1 MRFKIP
7 IANAKLKKCSEGNS
21 HRLHPQRAKKSYSA
35 VSSGTRCTSISN
47 GLASVFLVST
57 LQASPD
63 QCPISWPISSW
74 LPILKPLRLA
84 FSRQGWLRCFGTGRI
99 QENERFRHWISPPG
113 RLVVLPVGYGRGI
126 YPYRLC
132 DILLKELEV
141 ETLFPEVITDGLQGF
156 GYAFS
161 KELLLVSIF
170 CQVVLAKIFDSN

>member
-57 LQASPD
+57 LQVSRINAHFPHVY
-63 QCPISWPISSW
+63 
-74 LPILKPLRLA
+74 PILKPLRLA